1 MAGLQSGM
9 ANKKPIYKVRGK
21 SEGRSLDFVAKIDGL
36 TFGSIVVEGSKYR
49 RDILI
54 FADGTVK
61 KRKGGFL
68 MFGSHNI
75 KKQELE
81 ELSQGQPE
89 ILIVGTGTNGAA
101 HIAPEAESWARGKN
115 LNLLVQPSYDAVAK
129 LNELAE
135 QKKKVAALIHITC

>member
-1 MAGLQSGM
+1 
-9 ANKKPIYKVRGK
+9 
-21 SEGRSLDFVAKIDGL
+21 VAKIDEF
-36 TFGSIVVEGSKYR
+36 TFGSIVIEGKKYH

-68 MFGSHNI
+68 MFGSYKI
-75 KKQELE
+75 KRQELE

-89 ILIVGTGTNGAA
+89 TIIVGTGTNGAA
-101 HIAPEAESWARGKN
+101 RIAPEAEGWAKEKD
-115 LNLLVQPSYDAVAK
+115 LSLLVQPSGDAVAK

-135 QKKKVAALIHITC
+135 QKKRVAALIHITC